1 MSTAEQ
7 YLYHGKNVSVYPTA
21 KIIFPNNLFIDD
33 NAIISDFCFVLASK
47 YVRIG
52 KYSNLSPYSLITGGG
67 EVYIGNFVEIS
78 FSVKIISGTDDI
90 FGKSLFTPNVPS
102 NFRNTKRL
110 NVEIGD
116 FVFIGANSIVY
127 PGVKI
132 GEGVIINPGT
142 IVKRN
147 LQSWNIYE
155 GPECKLIGK
164 RKFKKEIVLKANQ
177 LLSQVIL

>member
-1 MSTAEQ
+1 MKED
-7 YLYHGKNVSVYPTA
+7 YLYFGKESRVYPLA
-21 KIIFPNNLFIDD
+21 KIINPEYIFLDD
-33 NAIISDFCFVLASK
+33 YSIISDYCFIYAGK
-47 YVRIG
+47 YIRIG

-90 FGKSLFTPNVPS
+90 FGKSLFTPSVPA
-102 NFRNTKRL
+102 NFRNIKRL

-116 FVFIGANSIVY
+116 YVFIGANSIVY

-142 IVKRN
+142 IVKNN
-147 LQSWNIYE
+147 LRSWNIYE

-164 RKFKKEIVLKANQ
+164 RKFKKDIVEKAEK
-177 LLSQVIL
+177 LLSTGSK